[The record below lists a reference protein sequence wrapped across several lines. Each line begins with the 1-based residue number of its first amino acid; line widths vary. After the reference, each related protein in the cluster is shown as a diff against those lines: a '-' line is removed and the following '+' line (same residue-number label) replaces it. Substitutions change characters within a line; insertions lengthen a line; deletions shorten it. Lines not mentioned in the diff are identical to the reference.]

1 MRGVAGADQSLLY
14 RPRLSVH
21 AAVRP
26 LFSKEGA
33 MRCDIS

>member
-1 MRGVAGADQSLLY
+1 MRGADGGDQSLLY

-26 LFSKEGA
+26 LISKECA